1 MSSFSSPLRISTN
14 LLAMDS
20 KTLLNSPQTPE
31 TDMSVP
37 STPESCSVPLKPGCL
52 CKLSAKSSDTC
63 QTIDSI
69 FVRLDEAELRVE
81 QTPRRDAKTS
91 AFAQFVNGLKLKAH
105 LKGVPSKKHQD
116 RAKQSH
122 RKALTEKKKS
132 PSREGESQ
140 VSPKWDVS
148 SFLAKTSSILPIRE
162 DSTIEKDI
170 RRTFQDN
177 PFFRE
182 KTTQD
187 LLLKLLRYVAEIST
201 EGYVQGMN
209 FWVAEIAQ
217 HTTNKMYCVRMI
229 DFLWIKLDMQNLY
242 AMRSF
247 ENHMDLTKKL
257 LREAS
262 PRLWKFLDREIE
274 TDLKLVLLDWL
285 FCLGFTKVPSVF
297 SAIFLENLVAKG
309 WYYFYR
315 VLISYFLHFEAMH
328 STKMDHRV
336 DEELKFDY
344 NILVKDH
351 FKNPETEWGT
361 ILNRSRVLKIDDDL
375 IEKVLVWNRDRVF
388 ERINLKEKH

>member
-1 MSSFSSPLRISTN
+1 MSSSSSPLKISTN
-14 LLAMDS
+14 LLSKDS
-20 KTLLNSPQTPE
+20 NNLLNSPQTPE

-37 STPESCSVPLKPGCL
+37 STPESSSVPLKPGCL
-52 CKLSAKSSDTC
+52 CKLSTKFSDTC
-63 QTIDSI
+63 QTIESI

-81 QTPRRDAKTS
+81 QNPQKEAKTS
-91 AFAQFVNGLKLKAH
+91 AFAQFVNGFKLKAH
-105 LKGVPSKKHQD
+105 LKAGSSKKYQD
-116 RAKQSH
+116 KAKQNH
-122 RKALTEKKKS
+122 RKVLSEKKKS
-132 PSREGESQ
+132 PSRENERQ
-140 VSPKWDVS
+140 VSAKWDVS
-148 SFLAKTSSILPIRE
+148 SFLAKSSSILPIRE

-170 RRTFQDN
+170 RRTFQHN

-217 HTTNKMYCVRMI
+217 HTTNKMFCVRMI

-257 LREAS
+257 LREAA
-262 PRLWKFLDREIE
+262 PRLWKFLDKEIE

-315 VLISYFLHFEAMH
+315 VLVSYFLHFEAMH
-328 STKMDHRV
+328 STKMNHRV

-344 NILVKDH
+344 NMLVKDH

-375 IEKVLVWNRDRVF
+375 IEKVLVWNKDKVF
-388 ERINLKEKH
+388 EKIKLKEKH